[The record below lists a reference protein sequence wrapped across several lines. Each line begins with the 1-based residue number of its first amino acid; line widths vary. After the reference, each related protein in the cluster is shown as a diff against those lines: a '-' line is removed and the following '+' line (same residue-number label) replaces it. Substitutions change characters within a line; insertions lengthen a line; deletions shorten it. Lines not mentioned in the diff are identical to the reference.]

1 MSEWR
6 PLRDEYLTENLR
18 LDGLS
23 NLDGSHGLCASCQ
36 KDGARFRCRICFGEG
51 LYCSECCVRMHESN
65 LLHVVDEWN
74 GRCFERTSLCQLGL
88 RIQFG
93 HAGCVRPCKNDK
105 FVVLDL
111 GYIHVVATDFCGC
124 EREYSMGPARTQ
136 LLRRRWWPATHDNP
150 KTAAAATFRVL
161 DFFLVQT
168 LQAKTTMYDFY
179 TALEKLTDATGYK
192 PPNQYREF
200 LRMAQ
205 QYRHLLMVKRAGQG
219 HAEDSVLGTKS
230 GELAIECPVC
240 PRPGVNLPDDWAKA
254 RCSCT
259 FNAMYPA
266 LAGGYIG
273 LWARRYRTAVMCL

>member
-1 MSEWR
+1 
-6 PLRDEYLTENLR
+6 
-18 LDGLS
+18 
-23 NLDGSHGLCASCQ
+23 
-36 KDGARFRCRICFGEG
+36 
-51 LYCSECCVRMHESN
+51 
-65 LLHVVDEWN
+65 
-74 GRCFERTSLCQLGL
+74 
-88 RIQFG
+88 
-93 HAGCVRPCKNDK
+93 
-105 FVVLDL
+105 
-111 GYIHVVATDFCGC
+111 
-124 EREYSMGPARTQ
+124 
-136 LLRRRWWPATHDNP
+136 
-150 KTAAAATFRVL
+150 
-161 DFFLVQT
+161 
-168 LQAKTTMYDFY
+168 
-179 TALEKLTDATGYK
+179 LTDATGYK